1 MHVCSGGGAE
11 FQRRAASVGHMQ
23 LDLLSE
29 TGGDAYFGQGVIV
42 PIASEE
48 VGTGMNSLYSISGAV
63 SPVEDRI

>member
-1 MHVCSGGGAE
+1 MHVFGGEGAE

-29 TGGDAYFGQGVIV
+29 TRGAAYFGQRVTI

-48 VGTGMNSLYSISGAV
+48 VGTGMNSLCPRTSQ
-63 SPVEDRI
+63 

>member
-1 MHVCSGGGAE
+1 MCMYVVGWGAG

-29 TGGDAYFGQGVIV
+29 TGGAAYFGQRVTI

-48 VGTGMNSLYSISGAV
+48 VGTGMNSLCPRTSQ
-63 SPVEDRI
+63 